1 MRTSISP
8 LISAAALSLT
18 LLASAHA
25 QAPESLL
32 PQYTAGI
39 DYTATLDARDQ
50 HWELQPQAGSA
61 QVIAGETFCPRGVE
75 PPTGLWLVGRG
86 ENGKLELIAPSATL
100 LPAGHSGRVA
110 IRSCDDPELRQGLVQ
125 AYGVPSTVYDNL
137 ANEHGSVF
145 IHD

>member
-1 MRTSISP
+1 MRTFKSSLLSTATLTFA
-8 LISAAALSLT
+8 LI
-18 LLASAHA
+18 ASANA

-39 DYTATLDARDQ
+39 DYTASLDARDQ
-50 HWELQPQAGSA
+50 HWELQPQAGNA
-61 QVIAGETFCPRGVE
+61 QVIAGESFCPRGVE
-75 PPTGLWLVGRG
+75 PPIGLWLVGRDG
-86 ENGKLELIAPSATL
+86 DGKLELIAPSATL
-100 LPAGHSGRVA
+100 LPSGHSGRVA
-110 IRSCDDPELRQGLVQ
+110 IRSCDDPELRQGRVQ